1 MNNLTTDL
9 IEALAKKQDIEEVFR
24 RHLETAINQLLKHEL
39 TAFLNYEPYA
49 REGFH
54 SGNSRNGFYDRT
66 FKTEY
71 GELQLAIPR
80 DRNGE
85 FQQETLAPYQ
95 RSNDTL
101 EQFVI
106 HLYEKGI
113 TTDEIADLMERM
125 YGHHYSRQTVS
136 NFTQLVTEDVQAFH
150 ERKLEK
156 RYVCIYLDATHIPI
170 RRQTVEKEAVYIA
183 IGITEEGTKEVLDF
197 TIAPTESTHVW
208 EEMIQHLQA
217 RGLEQVL
224 LFISD
229 GLPGMTD
236 AIHRVYPKAKHQVCC
251 VHVARN
257 IASKVRVKDRQAI
270 LDDFKN
276 VYQAKDR
283 DEAVNALNTFQDKW
297 KKSYPR
303 VIDTVISN
311 DQLLTFYDF
320 PASIRRSIYSTN
332 LIEAFNKEIK
342 RYVKRKEQFPN
353 EEALERFLVTQFLD
367 YNQKFGIRCHRGF
380 DQAKSELLHMFEN
393 LKMQA

>member
-1 MNNLTTDL
+1 MGTITLG
-9 IEALAKKQDIEEVFR
+9 R
-24 RHLETAINQLLKHEL
+24 
-39 TAFLNYEPYA
+39 PYPIL
-49 REGFH
+49 H
-54 SGNSRNGFYDRT
+54 SWLRKMYRPFMSENWKNG
-66 FKTEY
+66 
-71 GELQLAIPR
+71 
-80 DRNGE
+80 
-85 FQQETLAPYQ
+85 
-95 RSNDTL
+95 
-101 EQFVI
+101 
-106 HLYEKGI
+106 
-113 TTDEIADLMERM
+113 M
-125 YGHHYSRQTVS
+125 
-136 NFTQLVTEDVQAFH
+136 
-150 ERKLEK
+150 
-156 RYVCIYLDATHIPI
+156 CIYLDATHIPI

-208 EEMIQHLQA
+208 KEMIQHLQA

-224 LFISD
+224 LFICI
-229 GLPGMTD
+229 GFPGMAD
-236 AIHRVYPKAKHQVCC
+236 VLHRVYPQAKHQVCC

-257 IASKVRVKDRQAI
+257 IASKVRVKDRPAI

-283 DEAVNALNTFQDKW
+283 EEAVNALNTFQEKW
-297 KKSYPR
+297 KKVYPR

-353 EEALERFLVTQFLD
+353 EDALERFLVTQFLD

-380 DQAKSELLHMFEN
+380 
-393 LKMQA
+393 